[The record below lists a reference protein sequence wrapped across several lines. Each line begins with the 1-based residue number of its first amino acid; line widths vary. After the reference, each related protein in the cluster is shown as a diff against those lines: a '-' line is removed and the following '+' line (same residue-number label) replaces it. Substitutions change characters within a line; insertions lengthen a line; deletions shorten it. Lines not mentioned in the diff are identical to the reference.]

1 MKFQTT
7 AIHHGVYTDSTHNSV
22 TTPIYPSSTYM
33 FEEVGELPAFD
44 YGRTGNPTRSALE
57 QNLAALEGGVAASV
71 HATGMA
77 SVLTAIMMLKPGDHI
92 VTGHDIYGG
101 TWRLFAGILEP
112 MGWQFSYVNMGDPA
126 NVRAAVRPNT
136 KAIWIETPS
145 NPLLNLVD
153 IAEMVKIAREFGLTT
168 YVDNTFMSPYLQQ
181 PFALGVDIVIHST
194 TKYIN
199 GHSDVVA
206 GAVICA
212 GEEHAER
219 IAFLTK
225 SLGTNGNPFDSWLVL
240 RGVKTLGI
248 RMDQHCRNAQAVAEF
263 LDAHPRVTRV
273 YYPGLA
279 SHPHHALAKR
289 QMKGMGGM
297 LSFDLDLDQLDMST
311 LCRRLRVFRLAE
323 SLGGVTSLVEQPWT
337 MSHASMDEHARIAAG
352 ITEATLRVSVGL
364 EDTADLVED
373 FRQALE
379 G

>member
-7 AIHHGVYTDSTHNSV
+7 AIHHGVYTDKTHNSV

-33 FEEVGELPAFD
+33 FEEIGKMPDYD
-44 YGRTGNPTRSALE
+44 YGRTGNPTRGALE
-57 QNLAALEGGVAASV
+57 QNLAALEGGVGASV

-92 VTGHDIYGG
+92 ITGHDIYGG

-126 NVRAAVRPNT
+126 NVRAAIRPNT

-153 IAEMVKIAREFGLTT
+153 IAATAAIAREFGLIT
-168 YVDNTFMSPYLQQ
+168 YTDNTFMSPYLQR
-181 PFALGVDIVIHST
+181 PFALGADIIVHST

-206 GAVICA
+206 GAIVCA
-212 GEEHAER
+212 SEEHAEQVS
-219 IAFLTK
+219 FLTK

-240 RGVKTLGI
+240 RGIKTLGI
-248 RMDQHCRNAQAVAEF
+248 RMDQHCRNAQAIAEF
-263 LDAHPRVTRV
+263 MESHSRVKRV
-273 YYPGLA
+273 YYPGLP
-279 SHPHHALAKR
+279 SHPHHELAKR
-289 QMKGMGGM
+289 QMSGMGGM
-297 LSFDLDLDQLDMST
+297 LSFDLDLDKIDMKTFCS
-311 LCRRLRVFRLAE
+311 RLKLFCLAE
-323 SLGGVTSLVEQPWT
+323 SLGGATSLVEQPWT
-337 MSHASMDEHARIAAG
+337 MSHASMDEHARIEAG

-364 EDTADLVED
+364 EDSDDLIED

>member
-7 AIHHGVYTDSTHNSV
+7 AIHHGVYSDKTHNSV

-33 FEEVGELPAFD
+33 FEEIGTMPPFD

-57 QNLAALEGGVAASV
+57 HNLAALEGGVGCSV

-92 VTGHDIYGG
+92 ITGHDIYGG

-112 MGWQFSYVNMGDPA
+112 MGWQFSYINMGDPA
-126 NVRAAVRPNT
+126 AVRAAIRPNT

-153 IAEMVKIAREFGLTT
+153 IAAMVAIARDFGLITFA
-168 YVDNTFMSPYLQQ
+168 DNTFMSPYLQR
-181 PFALGVDIVIHST
+181 PFDLGVDMIIHST

-206 GAVICA
+206 GAVISA
-212 GEEHAER
+212 DEENAER
-219 IAFLTK
+219 ISFLTK

-240 RGVKTLGI
+240 RGIKTLGI

-263 LDAHPRVTRV
+263 LDSHPRVKRV
-273 YYPGLA
+273 YYPGLS
-279 SHPHHALAKR
+279 SHPHHELAKR
-289 QMKGMGGM
+289 QMTGMGGM
-297 LSFDLDLDQLDMST
+297 LSFDLDLDQIGMNAM
-311 LCRRLRVFRLAE
+311 CQRLKVFRLAE
-323 SLGGVTSLVEQPWT
+323 SLGGATSLVEQPWT
-337 MSHASMDEHARIAAG
+337 MSHASMEEDARVAAG
-352 ITEATLRVSVGL
+352 ISEATLRVSVGL
-364 EDTADLVED
+364 EDAGDLVED

>member
-1 MKFQTT
+1 
-7 AIHHGVYTDSTHNSV
+7 
-22 TTPIYPSSTYM
+22 
-33 FEEVGELPAFD
+33 
-44 YGRTGNPTRSALE
+44 
-57 QNLAALEGGVAASV
+57 
-71 HATGMA
+71 
-77 SVLTAIMMLKPGDHI
+77 
-92 VTGHDIYGG
+92 
-101 TWRLFAGILEP
+101 
-112 MGWQFSYVNMGDPA
+112 MGWQFSFVNMGDPA
-126 NVRAAVRPNT
+126 AVRAAIRPST
-136 KAIWIETPS
+136 KALWIETPS

-153 IAEMVKIAREFGLTT
+153 IAAMVAISRDNGLMTFA
-168 YVDNTFMSPYLQQ
+168 DNTFLSPYLQQ
-181 PFALGVDIVIHST
+181 PLALGVDIVIHST

-212 GEEHAER
+212 NEEHAER

-240 RGVKTLGI
+240 RGVKTLGL

-263 LDAHPRVTRV
+263 LDGHPRVTRV
-273 YYPGLA
+273 YYPGLP

-337 MSHASMDEHARIAAG
+337 MSHASMDEDARRAAG
-352 ITEATLRVSVGL
+352 ITPATLRVSVGL
-364 EDTADLVED
+364 EDMQDLVD
-373 FRQALE
+373 DLRQALE

>member
-7 AIHHGVYTDSTHNSV
+7 AIHHGVYTDKTHNSV

-33 FEEVGELPAFD
+33 FEEVGELPKFD
-44 YGRTGNPTRSALE
+44 YGRTGNPTRAALE
-57 QNLAALEGGVAASV
+57 ENLAALEGGVGATV
-71 HATGMA
+71 HGTGMA

-92 VTGHDIYGG
+92 ITGHDIYGG

-126 NVRAAVRPNT
+126 NVRAAIRPNT
-136 KAIWIETPS
+136 KALWVETPS

-153 IAEMVKIAREFGLTT
+153 IRAMADIAKDFGLIT
-168 YVDNTFMSPYLQQ
+168 YVDNTFMSPCLQR
-181 PFALGVDIVIHST
+181 PFELGADIIIHST

-212 GEEHAER
+212 DEEHAER
-219 IAFLTK
+219 ISFLTK

-240 RGVKTLGI
+240 RGLKTLGI
-248 RMDQHCRNAQAVAEF
+248 RMEHHCRNAQAIAEF
-263 LDAHPRVTRV
+263 LDAHPRVKRV

-279 SHPHHALAKR
+279 SHPHHELAKR

-297 LSFDLDLDQLDMST
+297 LSFDLDLAQLDMNT
-311 LCRRLRVFRLAE
+311 FCQRLKVFRLAE

-337 MSHASMDEHARIAAG
+337 MSHASMDEHARIEAG

-364 EDTADLVED
+364 EDPEDLVED